1 MNCGVNFYQKGIT
14 ITSPNNQNEI
24 IISGPKQNGLYMLDI
39 TPITSYHACAAQ
51 IPQNHTWHDWHKV
64 MGHIYMGSVKML
76 KEKDMVKG
84 MEVNPD
90 IQSPQY
96 ISCIKAKSHVAPFPQ
111 QSKTKYKEIGDITFT
126 NVWGPAR
133 TTGIR
138 GEHYYVSFTDGAT
151 QCTQI
156 HFIKKKDVLKHIKD
170 YQAFI
175 KTQTSKNLKAM

>member
-1 MNCGVNFYQKGIT
+1 M
-14 ITSPNNQNEI
+14 
-24 IISGPKQNGLYMLDI
+24 SGPKQNGLYMLDI
-39 TPITSYHACAAQ
+39 TPIIPYHAYAAQ
-51 IPQNHTWHDWHKV
+51 IPQNHTWHDWYKV
-64 MGHIYMGSVKML
+64 MGHIYIGSVKIL

-111 QSKTKYKEIGDITFT
+111 QSKTEYKEIGNITFT
-126 NVWGPAR
+126 DVWGPAQ

-151 QCTQI
+151 RHTQI
-156 HFIKKKDVLKHIKD
+156 HFMKKKDVLRHIKD
-170 YQAFI
+170 Y
-175 KTQTSKNLKAM
+175 